1 LRRHARRTNRL
12 NLSGGANLT
21 LTLLGDIGG
30 TNSRFALNGP
40 SGRPERVLIIEND
53 SVVSLEAAIAH
64 YLERTQVRPDAAV
77 LAVAAP
83 LDGRRDIELT
93 NRDWRFRRRDLADRF
108 GFSRLRLVNDFE
120 AIGWALSRIS
130 SEDARILGNH
140 IAPGAGPKAVLGPG
154 TGLGVAALVSAEGRS
169 FVVSSEGGHVSF
181 GPRHEDEVEVFR
193 RLMHNHGVVSAETVV
208 SGPGLVRLAGA
219 VDPARAYEAPE
230 AVVKAALA
238 GEATAKATVQLF
250 VRLLGRFAGDIAL
263 VFKAFGGVYIAGGV
277 ASRLGAL
284 LDEWEFRAAFEAHPP
299 HEGLLKGIP
308 TFLMTRSQPGLLGC
322 AVLADAE
329 SMEV

>member
-12 NLSGGANLT
+12 YLSGGANLT

-53 SVVSLEAAIAH
+53 SVDSLESAIAH
-64 YLERTQVRPDAAV
+64 YLERTQVKPDAAV

-83 LDGRRDIELT
+83 LDGRKDIHLT
-93 NRDWRFRRRDLADRF
+93 NRDWRFRRQDLADRF
-108 GFSRLRLVNDFE
+108 GFARLRLVNDFE
-120 AIGWALSRIS
+120 AIGWSLSRIS
-130 SEDARILGNH
+130 TDDARVLGNH
-140 IAPGAGPKAVLGPG
+140 IAPGEGVKAALGPG
-154 TGLGVAALVSAEGRS
+154 TGLGVAALVAAEGRL
-169 FVVSSEGGHVSF
+169 FVVSSEGGHISF
-181 GPRHEDEVEVFR
+181 GPRHEDEVEIFM
-193 RLMHNHGVVSAETVV
+193 RLMRNHGMISAEAVL
-208 SGPGLVRLAGA
+208 SGPGLVRLAHA
-219 VDPARAYEAPE
+219 VDPGRHYEAPE

-263 VFKAFGGVYIAGGV
+263 VFKAFAGVYIAGGV
-277 ASRLGAL
+277 ASRFGPL
-284 LDEWEFRAAFEAHPP
+284 LDEWAFRVAFEAHPP
-299 HEGLLKGIP
+299 HDGLLKAIP